1 MQEYI
6 LCYQTVHVQEYILC
20 YRTVHVQEYS
30 LSSQLESTD
39 VYFMVYPDGTVLAI
53 PPLHNKVG
61 PGPVI
66 VHQGK

>member
-1 MQEYI
+1 M
-6 LCYQTVHVQEYILC
+6 
-20 YRTVHVQEYS
+20 QEYS

-66 VHQGK
+66 VHQGKKYKYSYNNNNDNNNKNNNNIK